1 MREPSASRSETLAG
15 SLLLAHPTLT
25 DPNFRRTVVLISKH
39 DEEGA
44 MGVVLNRPL
53 GKRLG
58 QLTDDFAGSELADVP
73 LFSGGPV
80 EPTQVILCAWRPQ
93 PEGEGFQLMFG
104 LDPER
109 ALTLAQDKEMH
120 LRAFLGYAGWSA
132 GQLEGELSGDFWV
145 TSDLQPELME
155 ISPDVGLWR
164 AVLGAISDEWRL
176 EAGEPDDPTLN

>member
-15 SLLLAHPTLT
+15 SLLLAHPRLS
-25 DPNFRRTVVLISKH
+25 DDNFRRTVVLISKH
-39 DEEGA
+39 DDEGA

-53 GKRLG
+53 GRQLG
-58 QLTDDFAGSELADVP
+58 QLTQDFAFTELAEVP
-73 LFSGGPV
+73 LFKGGPV
-80 EPTQVILCAWRPQ
+80 EPNQVILCAWRAQ

-109 ALTLAQDKEMH
+109 ALTLAKDKEMH

-132 GQLEGELSGDFWV
+132 GQLEGELKGDFWV

-155 ISPDVGLWR
+155 IKPDVSLWR
-164 AVLGAISDEWRL
+164 TVLGAMGDEWRL
-176 EAGEPDDPTLN
+176 EAGEPDDPELN